1 MIPVAGAAAE
11 PFEEESVERRGFV
24 DSLADLL
31 NETSAAPTIDVG
43 LADGKR
49 IRLDNWTLDG
59 ECLTGRGSHG
69 AHRYL
74 IQTSH
79 IVIVEVLGED

>member
-1 MIPVAGAAAE
+1 VE
-11 PFEEESVERRGFV
+11 PRPFV

-31 NETSAAPTIDVG
+31 KGETAAPTIDVG

-49 IRLDNWTLDG
+49 IRLDDWTLDG
-59 ECLTGRGSHG
+59 DCLTGRGAHG

-74 IQTSH
+74 IQASH
-79 IVIVEVLGED
+79 IVVVEVLGDD

>member
-1 MIPVAGAAAE
+1 M
-11 PFEEESVERRGFV
+11 ERRPFV
-24 DSLADLL
+24 DSLAALL
-31 NETSAAPTIDVG
+31 KESSAVPTIDVG

-49 IRLDNWTLDG
+49 IRLDDWTLDG
-59 ECLTGRGSHG
+59 ECLTGRGAHG

-79 IVIVEVLGED
+79 IVIVEVLSDD